1 MVSRR
6 DGKGAGSLL
15 LAQVAPATMAGVFAL
30 GARLDLLIKGIVIEK
45 ERGRMM
51 KVLVTNDELC
61 IGCHLCEDICSQAW
75 YKEINR
81 ALSAIVIASLGNA
94 EWDMT
99 VCAQCG
105 ECIDVCPTSALYRDK
120 AGVVRLK
127 KKECVG
133 CLSCVG
139 FCPSGTMHYHDDY
152 VEPIKCISCG
162 LCVKQC
168 PAEALSIEVLPG

>member
-1 MVSRR
+1 
-6 DGKGAGSLL
+6 
-15 LAQVAPATMAGVFAL
+15 
-30 GARLDLLIKGIVIEK
+30 
-45 ERGRMM
+45 M

-61 IGCHLCEDICSQAW
+61 IGCHLCEDVCSQAW
-75 YKEINR
+75 YKEVNPAKSSIR
-81 ALSAIVIASLGNA
+81 ITSLGNA
-94 EWDMT
+94 EWGMA
-99 VCAQCG
+99 VCTQCG
-105 ECIDVCPTSALYRDK
+105 DCIEVCPTGALYRDK

-139 FCPSGTMHYHDDY
+139 FCPNASMYYHQDY

-168 PAEALSIEVLPG
+168 PTEAISIEVLPG